1 MEKTALH
8 YDGSW
13 EGLLCVIFEAFEYK
27 LEVSEVLAP
36 AYQRASLFDRIHQVH
51 TLPEKATRVREGLL
65 KKVGKRGLS
74 ELFEAHLS
82 ELEAIPLVILR
93 VASYYFQ
100 SGSNARYNYGHAAVL
115 TLKET
120 VKSVSRERHR
130 MKAFVRFQ
138 RLQDDLYVALVSPD
152 FNVLPLI
159 AKHFKDRYAD
169 QRWLIY
175 DEKRDYGIYYD
186 LATVTEVQFST
197 EQGISQQII
206 AAAHDS
212 NEDLYSDLWKRY
224 FKAVNIEERKNT
236 KLHVQHVPKR
246 YWKYLNE
253 KDGF

>member
-1 MEKTALH
+1 MH
-8 YDGSW
+8 YDGTW
-13 EGLLCVIFEAFEYK
+13 EGMLCVIFDVFEYK
-27 LEVSEVLAP
+27 LRASAVCAPQQQQPRLFDAVHEVSSSA
-36 AYQRASLFDRIHQVH
+36 
-51 TLPEKATRVREGLL
+51 EKARRVREGLL
-65 KKVGKRGLS
+65 KRVGKAGVS
-74 ELFEAHLS
+74 ELYQAHLS
-82 ELEAIPLVILR
+82 ELPAIPKVILE
-93 VASYYFQ
+93 VCIYYFQ
-100 SGSNARYNYGHAAVL
+100 STSNARYNYAHPAVL
-115 TLKET
+115 KMKET

-138 RLQDDLYVALVSPD
+138 RLQDDLYVALVAPD

-186 LATVTEVQFST
+186 LENVVEVQFSAEESLT
-197 EQGISQQII
+197 QQ
-206 AAAHDS
+206 AVAEVHAQ